1 VLKQIAPHL
10 AVIHAQNESLAHFD
24 AGARQDLLDAFA
36 GVD

>member
-24 AGARQDLLDAFA
+24 AGARQTCWMRLPESI
-36 GVD
+36 